1 MDAMD
6 VKEYEVEVV
15 SKHRIVYRVFAADH
29 AGAEE
34 AATDRWRH
42 GEPGDVEGYDWSE
55 VEAAHATEVPD
66 AQRRA
71 EDAELVLRFIGERER
86 LIMRLAS
93 GPFEA
98 SGNDAISASQVASDL
113 GWGRRGSDGQVR
125 PDVARAMQALEHLC
139 DAAKLVCFER
149 PRVRA
154 GERGDIRLYCTP
166 GYLER
171 LTASIDARPR
181 RAV

>member
-1 MDAMD
+1 MEA
-6 VKEYEVEVV
+6 KEYEVEVV

-29 AGAEE
+29 AAAEE
-34 AATDRWRH
+34 LATDRWRH
-42 GEPGDVEGYDWSE
+42 GEPSDIEGYDWSE
-55 VEAAHATEVPD
+55 VEGAHATEVPD

-71 EDAELVLRFIGERER
+71 EDAALVLRFIGERER
-86 LIMRLAS
+86 LIMRLTS
-93 GPFEA
+93 GAFEA

-113 GWGRRGSDGQVR
+113 GWGRRAKGGQVG
-125 PDVARAMQALEHLC
+125 PDVARAMQALEQLC
-139 DAAKLVCFER
+139 EQRKLVCFER

-154 GERGDIRLYCTP
+154 GERGDVRLYCTP

-171 LTASIDARPR
+171 LTASMDVHSR